1 MVEVTY
7 HCPHCGALTSL
18 DRRARMA
25 DKSVTEGPLSGW
37 EYAATT
43 EAFEEADGVEMVCLG
58 NADDDPDAGCGRT
71 YYLSF
76 VKFADGEEMDPSNE
90 WLEDE
95 PRFDFLR

>member
-7 HCPHCGALTSL
+7 HCPHCGALTAL
-18 DRRARMA
+18 DRRPRMA
-25 DKSVTEGPLSGW
+25 DKSVTAEPLAGW

-43 EAFEEADGVEMVCLG
+43 EAFEEADGVEIVCLG
-58 NADDDPDAGCGRT
+58 DAEESDDGCGRT

-76 VKFADGEEMDPSNE
+76 VRFADGEEVDPSHRS
-90 WLEDE
+90 LEDE

>member
-7 HCPHCGALTSL
+7 HCPHCGALTTL
-18 DRRARMA
+18 DRRPRMA
-25 DKSVTEGPLSGW
+25 DKSVTAEPLAGW

-43 EAFEEADGVEMVCLG
+43 EAFEDADGVEMVCLG
-58 NADDDPDAGCGRT
+58 DAEDDPDAGCGRT

-76 VKFADGEEMDPSNE
+76 VRFVDGEEVDPSNR
-90 WLEDE
+90 WLEDA